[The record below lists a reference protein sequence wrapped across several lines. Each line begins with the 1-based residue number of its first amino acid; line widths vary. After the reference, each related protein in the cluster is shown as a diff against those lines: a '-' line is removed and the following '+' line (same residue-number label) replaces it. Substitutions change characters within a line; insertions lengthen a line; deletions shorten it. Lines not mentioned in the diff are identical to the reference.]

1 MTTILRQA
9 QLKNISPRIKVFG
22 TPSPLWRT
30 CMMRVLQVEKSG
42 PIFLPVLLLFLE
54 LLLVVPEPVK
64 CVLCWETF
72 LKPHLPQ
79 KHVQRE
85 GSHHET
91 RIEGE
96 SGSHAGPGASLTF
109 NLAGAE

>member
-1 MTTILRQA
+1 
-9 QLKNISPRIKVFG
+9 
-22 TPSPLWRT
+22 
-30 CMMRVLQVEKSG
+30 MMGVLQVEESR
-42 PIFLPVLLLFLE
+42 PLLLPYLRLFLE
-54 LLLVVPEPVK
+54 LQLVALRSVQADG
-64 CVLCWETF
+64 VLDGRTS

-96 SGSHAGPGASLTF
+96 SGSEGLHAGPGV
-109 NLAGAE
+109 